1 MGLMRSLRLGSF
13 RATGPHLGT
22 CNTTVHTCCAVQHIP
37 AHSGPF
43 LVVAIQR
50 DSQQA
55 PCLSEPVRLRL
66 AGLTSA
72 TVRYIVVQSSYSTR
86 TIQGKL
92 PSHRRRSPSA
102 GVFNDGALSSLGYRC
117 EHRSQA
123 WSFVVLASGQL
134 SLPEGRCDGAA
145 VLVTRCRCSRNS
157 PAPWQPRPTTTCAA
171 HPPIYNLC
179 RAVPPGVGCG
189 SHPSRQHQP
198 RQLLS
203 PQTSLHTSKLQA
215 ITSRDFTGPRIIQ
228 RRR

>member
-22 CNTTVHTCCAVQHIP
+22 CNTICTHMLRRTAHPSPFGPLPDYRTV
-37 AHSGPF
+37 
-43 LVVAIQR
+43 L

-55 PCLSEPVRLRL
+55 PCLPEPVRLRL
-66 AGLTSA
+66 AGLTFA

-86 TIQGKL
+86 TLQGKL

-123 WSFVVLASGQL
+123 WSFAVLAFGQL

-157 PAPWQPRPTTTCAA
+157 PAPWQPRPTTACAA
-171 HPPIYNLC
+171 HPHLEPVQS
-179 RAVPPGVGCG
+179 RAAWCGVRE
-189 SHPSRQHQP
+189 SSFKTAPA
-198 RQLLS
+198 
-203 PQTSLHTSKLQA
+203 QTASFAPDA
-215 ITSRDFTGPRIIQ
+215 IAFKQIADNNKP
-228 RRR
+228 